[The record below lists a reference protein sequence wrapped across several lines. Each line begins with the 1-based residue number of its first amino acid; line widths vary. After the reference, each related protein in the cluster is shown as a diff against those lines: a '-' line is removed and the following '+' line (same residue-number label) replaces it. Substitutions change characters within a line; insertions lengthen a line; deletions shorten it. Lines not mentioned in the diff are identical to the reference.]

1 MRLKFDEK
9 HIGWAIMAVLLIAS
23 ILAIFRELMS

>member
-9 HIGWAIMAVLLIAS
+9 HIGLAIMVVLLIAS
-23 ILAIFRELMS
+23 ILAIFQELMS